1 MVTIWQEASGPG
13 HLSPGPPPRP
23 LKSVHGVL
31 PWTQRSTRTLRLL
44 RKYTPPTLL
53 SLSTQPTILL
63 GCFGWPPLQDTG
75 LDQVSPDDPSWACP
89 NLGGAR
95 FWGGVGNARGS
106 LTPGVRIPSSLPPAA
121 GPGHGSRRRGWGG
134 GCFHL
139 SARPTPLFD
148 HCGPRSGS
156 PEPPPTCPHLPPA
169 VSRSMGTSK
178 PTNLPLTE
186 AKAFGIT

>member
-63 GCFGWPPLQDTG
+63 GRFGWPPLQDTG
-75 LDQVSPDDPSWACP
+75 LGQVSPDDPSWACP

-106 LTPGVRIPSSLPPAA
+106 LTPGVRIPSSLPLAA
-121 GPGHGSRRRGWGG
+121 GPGHRSGRGGWGAAFISLPDPPHCSTIVAPG
-134 GCFHL
+134 AG
-139 SARPTPLFD
+139 AR
-148 HCGPRSGS
+148 S
-156 PEPPPTCPHLPPA
+156 HLPPVPICPRRQSVEA
-169 VSRSMGTSK
+169 WELQS
-178 PTNLPLTE
+178 PLT
-186 AKAFGIT
+186 FP

>member
-1 MVTIWQEASGPG
+1 MVTIWQEVSGPG

-75 LDQVSPDDPSWACP
+75 LGQVSPDDPSWACP

-95 FWGGVGNARGS
+95 FWGGVGNAGG
-106 LTPGVRIPSSLPPAA
+106 LTDSRSANSKLPASSCRPRTQERAWGV
-121 GPGHGSRRRGWGG
+121 G

-148 HCGPRSGS
+148 HSGPRSGS

-186 AKAFGIT
+186 GKAFGIT